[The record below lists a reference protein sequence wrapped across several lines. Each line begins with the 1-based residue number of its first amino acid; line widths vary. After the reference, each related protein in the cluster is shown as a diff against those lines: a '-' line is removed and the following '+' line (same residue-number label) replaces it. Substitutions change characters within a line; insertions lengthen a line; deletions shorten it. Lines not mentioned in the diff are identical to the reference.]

1 MKESLPLIFDIHR
14 FALDDGPGIRTT
26 VFLKGCPLSC
36 VWCHNPESIHAERE
50 LAFYPDKCI
59 RCGACQALCTEA
71 AIVDGPP
78 LRIDRSRCTACGRC
92 AESCPSKAI
101 RVMGEEYPL
110 EKLQEILL
118 RDRHFFSAS
127 GGGVTFSGGEPTLW
141 MNYLSAVLQTLKGSN
156 IHTAIQTCGLFDYDA
171 FSRKVLPF
179 TDLIFFDLKFIDAAD
194 HKKYTGKDNA
204 SILENFTRL
213 TKEAGHRLLPRVPLV
228 PGITATEGNLR
239 AIATF
244 LAELG
249 HSRCDLLPYNPAGIE
264 KRRILGMKP
273 SFPLPE
279 SPLGP
284 AEEEEL
290 RQQFRKWLLFPCG
303 GKTALQPAGQRRQR
317 RTSASI

>member
-1 MKESLPLIFDIHR
+1 MKEPLPLIFAIHR

-36 VWCHNPESIHAERE
+36 VWCHNPESMHPERE
-50 LAFYPDKCI
+50 LAFYPDRCI
-59 RCGACQALCTEA
+59 RCGTCRTVCREA
-71 AIVDGPP
+71 AISDGTP
-78 LRIDRSRCTACGRC
+78 LSIDRDRCTVCDRC
-92 AESCPSKAI
+92 AESCPSTAI
-101 RVMGEEYPL
+101 RLLGEAYPL
-110 EKLQEILL
+110 EKLHEILL
-118 RDRHFFSAS
+118 RDRHFYAAS
-127 GGGVTFSGGEPTLW
+127 GGGVTFSGGEPTLAL
-141 MNYLSAVLQTLKGSN
+141 NYLSAALQALKGSK
-156 IHTAIQTCGLFDYDA
+156 IHTALQTCGLFDYDA

-179 TDLIFFDLKFIDAAD
+179 IDLIFFDLKLIDAVD

-204 SILENFTRL
+204 AILENFSRL
-213 TKEAGHRLLPRVPLV
+213 TKEAGNRLLPRVPLV

-244 LAELG
+244 LAERG
-249 HSRCDLLPYNPAGIE
+249 HSRCDLLTYNPAGIE

-273 SFPLPE
+273 SYPLPE

-284 AEEEEL
+284 VEEEAL
-290 RQQFRKWLLFPCG
+290 RQQFRRWLLFPCG